1 MLDFNKLEPAY
12 CLSYMFVWLLKT
24 KKHGKQILSYLLPQM
39 KHDYSSQIVTT
50 GWCNF
55 DFCYSVISLVNV
67 QIFSVFKLFKG
78 IFGCTFISLL
88 CVQLMNMELCF
99 MLDGGEFMEL
109 HCLEGLHLHLE
120 MLDMRLLVP
129 LDLWRY
135 MKIYNAQ
142 IYSIH
147 NVELLINGSF
157 LFEFEPLCRRKLLM
171 TKHGN

>member
-1 MLDFNKLEPAY
+1 
-12 CLSYMFVWLLKT
+12 
-24 KKHGKQILSYLLPQM
+24 
-39 KHDYSSQIVTT
+39 
-50 GWCNF
+50 
-55 DFCYSVISLVNV
+55 
-67 QIFSVFKLFKG
+67 
-78 IFGCTFISLL
+78 
-88 CVQLMNMELCF
+88 